1 MVNYLSPIGVQ
12 PSHDVNLLEDYF
24 ADVVRIYQEE
34 INDLYDLGCRES
46 NFVHTHVEINS
57 PNDRSTTQATYR
69 LTSRTWPSFATSL
82 CIEVCESR
90 ELTRMHGW
98 IGTFAS

>member
-1 MVNYLSPIGVQ
+1 MVNYLSPIGLQ
-12 PSHDVNLLEDYF
+12 PSHDANLLEEYF

-57 PNDRSTTQATYR
+57 SDDRSTT
-69 LTSRTWPSFATSL
+69 
-82 CIEVCESR
+82 
-90 ELTRMHGW
+90 
-98 IGTFAS
+98 